1 MNKML
6 WIGIGCLMIALS
18 ISLHHFIISG
28 KFYDIDDMLHHEFFL
43 ALFMGAGLGVLLQ
56 TIVKPNQN

>member
-1 MNKML
+1 
-6 WIGIGCLMIALS
+6 MIALS

-43 ALFMGAGLGVLLQ
+43 ALFMGVGLGVLLQ